1 MGKNNKRNRNDSMT
15 SDSLPLPKEASN
27 ENEILLSESEAFDIM
42 LM

>member
-1 MGKNNKRNRNDSMT
+1 MGKNNKRNQNDSMT
-15 SDSLPLPKEASN
+15 SDLPKEASN